1 MEKQER
7 VCIGIEWRRGW
18 GQRVVVMRDYISAQV
33 LFLFTYFLLQVEYL
47 YLLVYETLDTLAS
60 KRSALPLFPPLF
72 LPLGLDMVHTSTEYK
87 SDATILFFPPA
98 GSFSSTW
105 MLNSNNR

>member
-72 LPLGLDMVHTSTEYK
+72 RLSLLHQRCCIIISDK
-87 SDATILFFPPA
+87 SDKKGKSYLVEIKKL
-98 GSFSSTW
+98 GKSF
-105 MLNSNNR
+105 

>member
-33 LFLFTYFLLQVEYL
+33 LFLFIFSCRLNTSISWS
-47 YLLVYETLDTLAS
+47 T
-60 KRSALPLFPPLF
+60 KRWTPSRVKGPPSPFFHPFFTSLCFIKGAALLF
-72 LPLGLDMVHTSTEYK
+72 LIR
-87 SDATILFFPPA
+87 ATKKGKGVSKIIQD
-98 GSFSSTW
+98 
-105 MLNSNNR
+105 